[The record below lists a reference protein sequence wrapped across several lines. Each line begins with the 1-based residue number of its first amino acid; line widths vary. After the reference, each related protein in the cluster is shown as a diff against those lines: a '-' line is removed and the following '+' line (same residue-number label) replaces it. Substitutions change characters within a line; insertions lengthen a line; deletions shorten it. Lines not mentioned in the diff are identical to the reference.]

1 MVIWWIMGAHM
12 KVDDPGDSGDYS
24 REELELLLLNMPAG
38 VAIEDENYEIVYMN
52 EFMIRVFGNNIG
64 RKCYETVAGRGTPCE
79 TCAIDEIINKGVDRF
94 KYTAAGVGGRLFEIT
109 AAPLH
114 RPDGSRL
121 VIEIASEV
129 TEQKELERMKV
140 DFINVVAHEM
150 RTPLAA
156 VIGFNDLLEAR
167 SANLTDKQKRYI
179 ENIRINADKLK
190 QLISDMLDLADLD
203 AGILKPDYAPVLLYE
218 VASEVLAR
226 HQDLIAEKNQTID
239 VDIPMSMAI
248 DCDREKIARVMD
260 NIVFNAVYYT
270 DINGNIRISAEDRG
284 DIILISVVDN
294 GVGISEQD
302 LARIFDRFFMVDATL
317 TRHCDR
323 IGIGLTLAKGYIQ
336 LHGGEIWAESKP
348 DEGSAFHFTLPKYT
362 NTG

>member
-1 MVIWWIMGAHM
+1 MGAHT
-12 KVDDPGDSGDYS
+12 KVNDSGDYS
-24 REELELLLLNMPAG
+24 KEELELLLSNIPVG
-38 VAIEDENYEIVYMN
+38 VVIENENYEIVYMN

-64 RKCYETVAGRGTPCE
+64 KKCYETFAGRVEPCE
-79 TCAIDEIINKGVDRF
+79 TCAIEEVINKGVDRF
-94 KYTAAGVGGRLFEIT
+94 KYTAVCGSGRVFEIT

-156 VIGFNDLLEAR
+156 VIGFNDLIGNY
-167 SANLTDKQKRYI
+167 STNLTDKQKRYI
-179 ENIRINADKLK
+179 DNIKINANKLK

-203 AGILKPDYAPVLLYE
+203 AGILKLDYAPVLLYE
-218 VASEVLAR
+218 VVSEVLAQ
-226 HQDLIAEKNQTID
+226 HQVFIAEKNHTVD
-239 VDIPMSMAI
+239 VDIPMSMTI
-248 DCDREKIARVMD
+248 DCDRQKVARVMD

-270 DINGNIRISAEDRG
+270 GINGNIRISADDRENG
-284 DIILISVVDN
+284 ILVSVADN
-294 GVGISEQD
+294 GVGISEQY
-302 LARIFDRFFMVDATL
+302 LTRIFDRFFMVDATL